1 MTSSLLPDVNVWLA
15 LHYQRHEHYGTAQA
29 WFDQL
34 DAGRM
39 LVFCRQTQLGFFRL
53 LTTSAVM
60 GTDTLPQQQCWAIY
74 EEWLAGGRAVQQ
86 PEPSGIEA
94 AFRARTSA
102 ADPAPKTWMDAYLAA
117 FAETA
122 HLTLVTFDRALAGK
136 AKGAV
141 LLGQSRVRQVLC

>member
-29 WFDQL
+29 WFDRL
-34 DAGRM
+34 DERQM

-53 LTTSAVM
+53 LTISAFM
-60 GTDTLPQQQCWAIY
+60 GTDTRTQRQCWTIY
-74 EEWLAGGRAVQQ
+74 EDWLAGGGAVLQ
-86 PEPSGIEA
+86 PEPPGIEA

-102 ADPAPKTWMDAYLAA
+102 ADPAPKTWMDAYLGA
-117 FAETA
+117 FADTGQ
-122 HLTLVTFDRALAGK
+122 LVLVTFDKALAGK

-141 LLGQSRVRQVLC
+141 LLG